1 VPFLALNTKNKAEA
15 FCYVCAST
23 TFMAKH
29 SPKQPAKA
37 PKKELPKWLF
47 PALIALAFAIVYP
60 YIFNEK
66 VDLGGDNASY
76 YILGKALS
84 SGEGYN
90 NIHVPGNP
98 PHNHFPPGYPAIMA
112 IFMVFTQSINFL
124 KIVNGL
130 FLLGTALLSFKVFTK
145 FTDNPRMAFVGA
157 LLLLFNSH
165 LLSYGT
171 IMMSEVPF
179 LFFATLAIL
188 LFINLQAGSKPFYKD
203 LNFYGLIV
211 VTSFAYHIRTAG
223 IALVAGFALYMLIN
237 KNWKELGGY
246 LAGFVALGIP
256 WFLRGQSLGG
266 SSYLTQLFLINPYR
280 PEEGSMG
287 AADWFTRFGN
297 NLSRYLGKE
306 IPNGIFPSVEVDYTP
321 DADGVIIYGVLIMAF
336 AIFGLVKLPKYRLLL
351 AGYLLGSFG
360 ILLLWPDVWFGVR
373 FILPLLPILLFLFL
387 YGIYALLNLAM
398 QKMGLKS
405 SPNPLLFLV
414 FVLVFIPQLKL
425 LAQKAKEPYQDTF
438 QRYFE
443 AAVWSNKNLPDDA
456 IVCTRKPGLFY
467 LFGARKATQFANT
480 PDYDAFFADLD
491 TNGVTHIIIDQL
503 GYAQT
508 GRYLVPAIQDNP
520 EKFQVLN
527 LSPKPE
533 TYVLQYNRGLGYTGE
548 WNVEEK
554 DGYYTHTREGQGKVV
569 YADGRIFE
577 GTFKNNLPNG
587 PGTLTYPDG
596 RKETGMWADGN
607 LLTE

>member
-1 VPFLALNTKNKAEA
+1 
-15 FCYVCAST
+15 
-23 TFMAKH
+23 MAKQ
-29 SPKQPAKA
+29 SPKNS
-37 PKKELPKWLF
+37 KKEAKKPMPKWLY
-47 PALIALAFAIVYP
+47 PVLICVAFVFVYP

-76 YILGKALS
+76 YVLGKALS

-98 PHNHFPPGYPAIMA
+98 PHNHFPPGYPAILA
-112 IFMVFTQSINFL
+112 VFMVFTQSINFL

-130 FLLGTALLSFKVFTK
+130 FLLGSALLSFKVFQK
-145 FTDNPRMAFVGA
+145 FTDNPRLAFVGA

-188 LFINLQAGSKPFYKD
+188 LFINLQANEKLFYKD
-203 LNFYGLIV
+203 YNFYALIV

-223 IALVAGFALYMLIN
+223 IALVAGIALYMLIN
-237 KNWKELGGY
+237 KNWKELGAY
-246 LAGFVALGIP
+246 LAGFVALGVP

-306 IPNGIFPSVEVDYTP
+306 IPNGIFPSVPVDYTP
-321 DADGVIIYGVLIMAF
+321 DAEGIVIYGVLIMVF
-336 AIFGLVKLPKYRLLL
+336 VIFGLVKLPKYRLLL
-351 AGYLLGSFG
+351 TGYLLGSFG

-373 FILPLLPILLFLFL
+373 FILPLLPILLFLFI
-387 YGIYALLNLAM
+387 YGIYALVNLAL
-398 QKMGLKS
+398 QKLDVKTNL
-405 SPNPLLFLV
+405 NPLVFLV
-414 FVLVFIPQLKL
+414 FILVFIPQLKL

-443 AAVWSNKNLPDDA
+443 AAVWANQNLPEDA
-456 IVCTRKPGLFY
+456 VVCTRKPGLFY
-467 LFGARKATQFANT
+467 LFGARQAAQFANT
-480 PDYDAFFADLD
+480 PDYNEFFADLD
-491 TNGVTHIIIDQL
+491 ANGITHIVIDQL

-533 TYVLQYNRGLGYTGE
+533 TYVLKYNANLGYSGE
-548 WNVEEK
+548 WKVDEK
-554 DGYYTHTREGQGKVV
+554 DGYYTHIREGQGKLVN
-569 YADGRIFE
+569 ADGSIFE

-587 PGTLTYPDG
+587 PGTLSYPDG
-596 RKETGMWADGN
+596 RQETGIWADGN
-607 LLTE
+607 RLSE